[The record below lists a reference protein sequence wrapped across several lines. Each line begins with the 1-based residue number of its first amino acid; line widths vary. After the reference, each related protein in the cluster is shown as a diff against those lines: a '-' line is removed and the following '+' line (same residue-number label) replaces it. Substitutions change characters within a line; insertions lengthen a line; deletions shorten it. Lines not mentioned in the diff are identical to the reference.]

1 MRPLRWKSRFQT
13 GNTETDRQKRAFFDC
28 LNSLITAAG
37 HREHCQEMEDF
48 LGRNLTQ
55 AEQALLQ
62 PATTPDLGQ
71 AFARQLLASLPLRPY
86 GSPACRQCGLCDL
99 AQQKVAEH
107 LQAPAECLLKHRA

>member
-1 MRPLRWKSRFQT
+1 
-13 GNTETDRQKRAFFDC
+13 
-28 LNSLITAAG
+28 
-37 HREHCQEMEDF
+37 MEDF

-86 GSPACRQCGLCDL
+86 YGSPACRQCGLCDL